1 MEYQNTINKEFRLT
15 GPGLHTGRTVTVTV
29 KPAPENFG
37 IAFRRTDRTNIITQ
51 QALAD
56 KVGETSR
63 GTTLG
68 SGRHTIAT
76 IEHLMSALH
85 GLKVDNAL
93 VELDGGE
100 IPILDGSSRPWLLQL
115 VRVGVRQQQAERRV
129 LTVDEP
135 LHFEYAPTGSKFDV
149 VPGDHF
155 SVRCEIDF
163 ADSVIGHQVAEM
175 NNLSEYPASIAPCR
189 TFVFLHEVE
198 PLLHLNLIKGGSL
211 DNALVFVNKELTSK
225 QLKRLAKT
233 FHKDVSHFKV
243 HDGVLNTTDPYFAN
257 EPARHKLLDFVG
269 DVRLVGGMI
278 NGAFSIYKPG
288 HKANNAF
295 ARYLMK
301 YFSNKNTTPTLNPS
315 LGRGRGSIQ

>member
-1 MEYQNTINKEFRLT
+1 MEFQTTINKEFRVT

-51 QALAD
+51 HARAD

-68 SGRHTIAT
+68 SGRHSIAT

-85 GLKVDNAL
+85 GMRVDNVL

-100 IPILDGSSRPWLLQL
+100 VPILDGSARPWMLQL
-115 VRVGVRQQQAERRV
+115 IRVGIRQQQVERHV
-129 LTVDEP
+129 KSIDEP
-135 LHFEYAPTGSKFDV
+135 LHFEYAPTGSVFDV
-149 VPGDHF
+149 EPCDHF

-163 ADSVIGHQVAEM
+163 ANSVIGHQVAEM
-175 NNLSEYPASIAPCR
+175 NDLSEYAASIAPCR

-243 HDGVLNTTDPYFAN
+243 HDGVLNTTDPYFPN

-269 DVRLVGGMI
+269 DVRLVDTMI
-278 NGAFSIYKPG
+278 NARFRIYKPG

-295 ARYLMK
+295 SRYLMQ
-301 YFSNKNTTPTLNPS
+301 YFNKRDNL
-315 LGRGRGSIQ
+315 

>member
-29 KPAPENFG
+29 KPALENFG
-37 IAFRRTDRTNIITQ
+37 IAFRRTDRNNIITQ
-51 QALAD
+51 HAVAD

-85 GLKVDNAL
+85 GMKIDNAL
-93 VELDGGE
+93 IELDGGE

-115 VRVGVRQQQAERRV
+115 VRVGVRQQQAERKV
-129 LTVDEP
+129 LAIGEP
-135 LHFEYAPTGSKFDV
+135 LHFEYAPTGSVFDV
-149 VPGDHF
+149 EPCDHF
-155 SVRCEIDF
+155 AVHCDIDF
-163 ADSVIGHQVAEM
+163 KDTVIGRQQADM
-175 NNLSEYPASIAPCR
+175 NDFSEYAASIAPCR
-189 TFVFLHEVE
+189 TFVFLHEIE

-211 DNALVFVNKELTSK
+211 DNALVFVNRELTSK

-243 HDGVLNTTDPYFAN
+243 HDGVLNTTDPYFPN

-269 DVRLVGGMI
+269 DIRLVGYMM
-278 NGAFSIYKPG
+278 NAKFSIYKPG

-295 ARYLMK
+295 ARYLIK
-301 YFSNKNTTPTLNPS
+301 YFQQS
-315 LGRGRGSIQ
+315 

>member
-37 IAFRRTDRTNIITQ
+37 IAFRRTDRVNIVTQ
-51 QALAD
+51 QAVAD

-85 GLKVDNAL
+85 GMKIDNVL

-100 IPILDGSSRPWLLQL
+100 VPILDGSARPWLLQL
-115 VRVGVRQQQAERRV
+115 VRVGVRQQQAPRKV
-129 LTVDEP
+129 LSIQEP
-135 LHFEYAPTGSKFDV
+135 LHFEYAPTGSVFDV
-149 VPGDHF
+149 EPCDHF
-155 SVRCEIDF
+155 AVHCEIDF
-163 ADSVIGHQVAEM
+163 KDTVIGHQCADM
-175 NNLSEYPASIAPCR
+175 NDVSEYAASIASCR
-189 TFVFLHEVE
+189 TVVFLHESE

-211 DNALVFVNKELTSK
+211 DNALVFVNRELTSK

-233 FHKDVSHFKV
+233 FHKSVSQFRV
-243 HDGVLNTTDPYFAN
+243 HDGVLNTTDPYFPN

-269 DVRLVGGMI
+269 DVRLVGSML
-278 NGAFSIYKPG
+278 NGNFSIYKPG

-301 YFSNKNTTPTLNPS
+301 YFNNTDK
-315 LGRGRGSIQ
+315 Q

>member
-1 MEYQNTINKEFRLT
+1 MTKMEYQHTLNKEFRVT

-37 IAFRRTDRTNIITQ
+37 LAFRRIDRTNIVTQ
-51 QALAD
+51 QAIASR
-56 KVGETSR
+56 VGETSR

-68 SGRHTIAT
+68 SGRNSIAT

-85 GLKVDNAL
+85 GMQVDNAL

-100 IPILDGSSRPWLLQL
+100 IPILDGSARPWLLQL
-115 VRVGVRQQQAERRV
+115 VRVGIHQQRAERK
-129 LTVDEP
+129 TITIKEP
-135 LHFEYAPTGSKFDV
+135 LHFEFGKTGSVYDV
-149 VPGDHF
+149 VPDDHF
-155 SVRCEIDF
+155 SVHCEIDF
-163 ADSVIGHQVAEM
+163 ADSIIGKQSAEM
-175 NNLSEYPASIAPCR
+175 QNFSEYAASIAPCR
-189 TFVFLHEVE
+189 TFVFLHEIE

-233 FHKDVSHFKV
+233 FNKDVNNFKV
-243 HDGVLNTTDPYFAN
+243 HDGVLNTTDIYFPN

-269 DVRLVGGMI
+269 DIRMVGCPI
-278 NGAFSIYKPG
+278 NARFNIYKPG

-295 ARYLMK
+295 ARFITEK
-301 YFSNKNTTPTLNPS
+301 TK
-315 LGRGRGSIQ
+315 

>member
-37 IAFRRTDRTNIITQ
+37 IAFRRTDRVNIITQ
-51 QALAD
+51 PALAE

-85 GLKVDNAL
+85 GMKIDNVL

-100 IPILDGSSRPWLLQL
+100 VPILDGSSRPWLLQL
-115 VRVGVRQQQAERRV
+115 VRVGVRQQQAERKVIDIRQ
-129 LTVDEP
+129 P
-135 LHFEYAPTGSKFDV
+135 LHFEYSPTGSVFDV
-149 VPGDHF
+149 EPCDHF
-155 SVRCEIDF
+155 AVHCEIDF
-163 ADSVIGHQVAEM
+163 KDTVIGCQQADM
-175 NNLSEYPASIAPCR
+175 NDFSEYAASIAPCR

-211 DNALVFVNKELTSK
+211 DNALVFVNRDLTSR
-225 QLKRLAKT
+225 QLKRLAKI
-233 FHKDVSHFKV
+233 FNKDESLFKV
-243 HDGVLNTTDPYFAN
+243 HDGVLNTTDIYFPN

-269 DVRLVGGMI
+269 DIRLVGAPI
-278 NGAFSIYKPG
+278 NGKFNIYKPG

-295 ARYLMK
+295 ARLLMDK
-301 YFSNKNTTPTLNPS
+301 LEIKK
-315 LGRGRGSIQ
+315 